1 MVIPWDNGYA
11 QYYDKTRCCGQR
23 TCSHGKPW
31 CFDGTTMMRPELIFN
46 NTHYKLNPLIAEVIP
61 VDTAKNDKE
70 KAINM
75 IKAILD

>member
-1 MVIPWDNGYA
+1 
-11 QYYDKTRCCGQR
+11 
-23 TCSHGKPW
+23 
-31 CFDGTTMMRPELIFN
+31 MRPELIFN

-75 IKAILD
+75 IKGGLDQERAIYLSMYLDDTQMRKFKKFWGGDAEEAV